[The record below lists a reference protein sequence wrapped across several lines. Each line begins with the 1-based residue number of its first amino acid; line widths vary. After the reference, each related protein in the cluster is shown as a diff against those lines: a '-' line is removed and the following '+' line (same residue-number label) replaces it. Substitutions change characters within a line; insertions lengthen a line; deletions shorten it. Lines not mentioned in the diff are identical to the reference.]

1 MMFLTN
7 VTTLHLIRKF
17 KSFLRSCIH
26 ILVLENRVDI
36 VREIRNDPLATWS
49 LTHPFG
55 RWDSKASER

>member
-17 KSFLRSCIH
+17 KSFLRLCIH

-55 RWDSKASER
+55 RWDSKALER